1 MGMVSMP
8 AKDFVMTNES
18 TNGEQRNLWAP
29 PGFNALLGDMPGAAV
44 MTAMNGQLYEG
55 IAAFNNNWIAFVNR
69 CLKDNLELS
78 QRCAACSS
86 VEEMRRVYGDW
97 YKNSTEHYLE
107 GVVEMANS
115 SKSLVHDTVAAIQSL
130 AVKPV
135 PTAAPH

>member
-1 MGMVSMP
+1 
-8 AKDFVMTNES
+8 MTNQS

-29 PGFNALLGDMPGAAV
+29 PAFNALMGEMPAAFNALMGEMPAAAV

-55 IAAFNNNWIAFVNR
+55 IAAFNNNWVAFVNR

-115 SKSLVHDTVAAIQSL
+115 SKSLVHDTVTAIQSL

>member
-1 MGMVSMP
+1 
-8 AKDFVMTNES
+8 MTNQS

-29 PGFNALLGDMPGAAV
+29 PAFNALMGEMPAAAV

-55 IAAFNNNWIAFVNR
+55 IAAFNNNWVAFVNR

-115 SKSLVHDTVAAIQSL
+115 SKSLVHDTVTAIQSL